1 MKSNQLEDLAFQY
14 CESLAKSN
22 YENFFI
28 GTLFLPRKVIKHFH
42 SIYAYCRMIDDF
54 GDEFSGES
62 NHYLDYAEEQLNL
75 CYRGKPDSLSFHALY
90 KTISEFDIPRKP
102 FQDLIEANR
111 IDQNKK
117 RYNTFSDLLTYCEK
131 SANPVGHLV
140 LYVLGFTEDKCFELS
155 DLTCTALQLT
165 NFWQDVQEDYI
176 LRDRIYIPLE
186 DMEKFKYNEQQLW
199 NREYNQN
206 LVKLMQFQ
214 IDRTSGYFSK
224 GLELL
229 DYISG
234 KSRIEIAMFNL
245 GGLGI
250 LEKIK
255 KRKYNVFLG
264 RPKLSRTDKTGL
276 LLKSVLISNRL
287 GHKLFGHT
295 RH

>member
-1 MKSNQLEDLAFQY
+1 MKSNQLTDLAFQY

-117 RYNTFSDLLTYCEK
+117 RYNTFSDLLNYYEK
-131 SANPVGHLV
+131 SANPVGDLV

-165 NFWQDVQEDYI
+165 NFWQDVQEDYT

-224 GLELL
+224 GLKLL

-255 KRKYNVFLG
+255 KRKYNVFLD

-276 LLKSVLISNRL
+276 LLKSVLISNPL

>member
-1 MKSNQLEDLAFQY
+1 
-14 CESLAKSN
+14 
-22 YENFFI
+22 
-28 GTLFLPRKVIKHFH
+28 
-42 SIYAYCRMIDDF
+42 
-54 GDEFSGES
+54 
-62 NHYLDYAEEQLNL
+62 
-75 CYRGKPDSLSFHALY
+75 
-90 KTISEFDIPRKP
+90 
-102 FQDLIEANR
+102 
-111 IDQNKK
+111 
-117 RYNTFSDLLTYCEK
+117 
-131 SANPVGHLV
+131 
-140 LYVLGFTEDKCFELS
+140 
-155 DLTCTALQLT
+155 
-165 NFWQDVQEDYI
+165 
-176 LRDRIYIPLE
+176 
-186 DMEKFKYNEQQLW
+186 MEKFKYNEQQLW
-199 NREYNQN
+199 NGEYNQN

-224 GLELL
+224 GLKLL

-287 GHKLFGHT
+287 GHKLFGHI